1 MMNAAKA
8 GLAKLKEIDNKEK
21 TMQFVPK
28 GIIPAMVTPIDAAG
42 RINEN
47 ALRKL
52 TNHLIDGGVHGL
64 FPVGSQGEFFSLTF
78 EQKKEALRIVADETR
93 SRVPVYAGTG
103 AVTTRDAIE
112 TTRMAQDLGVSAVS
126 VITPYFLIPS
136 QKELI
141 AHYTAI
147 AKACPDLPILLYSNP
162 DRTQVPFPTSTVLEL
177 AAVDNIVGI
186 KDSSGDMSMTGEYI
200 RLTRGMN
207 FHVLMG
213 RDTLIYAGLCYGAAG
228 SICATG
234 NVDPRVPV
242 EIYEAFMAGD
252 HKRALEAQYR
262 LAPLRIAFGLGT
274 FPVVIKEALTMIGI
288 DAGPAVPPVG
298 PMTPENREK
307 LRKILA
313 EMGLIPS

>member
-1 MMNAAKA
+1 M
-8 GLAKLKEIDNKEK
+8 ID
-21 TMQFVPK
+21 FIPK
-28 GIIPAMVTPIDAAG
+28 GIIPAMVTPIDEKG
-42 RINEN
+42 SINEG

-78 EQKKEALRIVADETR
+78 EQKKEAIRIVIDETKGR
-93 SRVPVYAGTG
+93 IPVYAGTG
-103 AVTTRDAIE
+103 AVTTREAIE
-112 TTRMAQDLGVSAVS
+112 TTKMAEDLGVAAVS
-126 VITPYFLIPS
+126 VITPYFLVPS

-147 AKACPDLPILLYSNP
+147 AKACPNLPILLYSNP
-162 DRTQVPFPTSTVLEL
+162 DRTQVPFPVSTVLEL
-177 AAVDNIVGI
+177 AAVDNIIGI
-186 KDSSGDMSMTGEYI
+186 KDSSGDMSITGEFI

-213 RDTLIYAGLCYGAAG
+213 RDTLIYAALCYGAKG
-228 SICATG
+228 SICATA

-252 HKRALEAQYR
+252 HKRALDAQYR

-274 FPVVIKEALTMIGI
+274 FPVVVKEALTLIGI

-298 PMTPENREK
+298 PMTPESREK
-307 LRKILA
+307 LRKVLA
-313 EMGLIPS
+313 DMGLIPS

>member
-1 MMNAAKA
+1 MIRFM
-8 GLAKLKEIDNKEK
+8 
-21 TMQFVPK
+21 PK
-28 GIIPAMVTPIDAAG
+28 GIIPAMVTPIDEKG
-42 RINEN
+42 SINES

-78 EQKKEALRIVADETR
+78 EQKKEAIRIVVDETR
-93 SRVPVYAGTG
+93 GRVPVYAGTG
-103 AVTTRDAIE
+103 AVTTREAIE
-112 TTRMAQDLGVSAVS
+112 TTKMAQDWGVSAVS

-177 AAVDNIVGI
+177 ASVDNIVGI
-186 KDSSGDMSMTGEYI
+186 KDSSGDMSITGEYI

-213 RDTLIYAGLCYGAAG
+213 RDTLIYAALCYGAKG

-242 EIYEAFMAGD
+242 EIYEAFIVGD
-252 HKRALEAQYR
+252 HRRALEAQYR

-274 FPVVIKEALTMIGI
+274 FPVVVKEALIMIGI
-288 DAGPAVPPVG
+288 DAGPAILPVG

-307 LRKILA
+307 LRKIL
-313 EMGLIPS
+313 EDMGLIPS

>member
-1 MMNAAKA
+1 MAFA
-8 GLAKLKEIDNKEK
+8 
-21 TMQFVPK
+21 PK
-28 GIIPAMVTPIDAAG
+28 GIIPAMVTPIDAVG
-42 RINEN
+42 RINES
-47 ALRKL
+47 AVRKL

-64 FPVGSQGEFFSLTF
+64 FPVGSQGEFFALTF
-78 EQKKEALRIVADETR
+78 EQKKETIRIVVDETR
-93 SRVPVYAGTG
+93 GRVPVYAGTG
-103 AVTTRDAIE
+103 AVTTREAIE
-112 TTRMAQDLGVSAVS
+112 TTKMAQDWGVSAVS
-126 VITPYFLIPS
+126 VITPYFLVPS

-162 DRTQVPFPTSTVLEL
+162 ERTQVPFPTATVLEL

-186 KDSSGDMSMTGEYI
+186 KDSSGDMSLTGEYI

-213 RDTLIYAGLCYGAAG
+213 RDTLIYAALCYGAAG
-228 SICATG
+228 SICATA

-242 EIYEAFMAGD
+242 EIYEAFLVGD
-252 HKRALEAQYR
+252 HKRALDAQFR

-274 FPVVIKEALTMIGI
+274 FPGVIKEALTMMGI
-288 DAGPAVPPVG
+288 DAGPAILPVG
-298 PMTPENREK
+298 PLTPENREK

-313 EMGLIPS
+313 EMGMLK

>member
-1 MMNAAKA
+1 M
-8 GLAKLKEIDNKEK
+8 I
-21 TMQFVPK
+21 QFKPK
-28 GIIPAMVTPIDAAG
+28 GIIPAMVTPIDDMG
-42 RINEN
+42 RINES

-78 EQKKEALRIVADETR
+78 EQKKETIRIVVDETR
-93 SRVPVYAGTG
+93 GRVPVYAGTG
-103 AVTTRDAIE
+103 AVTTREAIE
-112 TTRMAQDLGVSAVS
+112 TTKMAQGWGVSAVS
-126 VITPYFLIPS
+126 VITPYFLVPS

-141 AHYTAI
+141 VHYTAI

-162 DRTQVPFPTSTVLEL
+162 DRTQVPFPISTVLEL
-177 AAVDNIVGI
+177 AAVDNIIGI
-186 KDSSGDMSMTGEYI
+186 KDSSGDMSMTGEFI

-213 RDTLIYAGLCYGAAG
+213 RDTLIYAALCYGAAG

-242 EIYEAFMAGD
+242 EIYEAFIVGD

-274 FPVVIKEALTMIGI
+274 FPVVVKEALTMIGI
-288 DAGPAVPPVG
+288 DAGPAVLPVG

-307 LRKILA
+307 LRKVIA
-313 EMGLIPS
+313 DMGLLQK